1 MGRGRASFFIS
12 NVAVG
17 VAQQPVEISYLFLSC
32 SFCQLTPYFQA
43 NVVGLAAPVPVFPA
57 ALRLEDL
64 GILAAVSDVVDA
76 FVETMARNAITELL
90 TARVHPRI
98 AGPEL
103 ILPLRERGEH
113 QSRQLWVIC
122 NLTHAWPR
130 ARSAA
135 GQAWCDARGC
145 AGAISR
151 ARARAR
157 TFCTAFLPCPFRRSR
172 PLLFFDPP
180 AFVRGPGRCRS
191 SCGRYRHSWGG
202 RPPRSQHA
210 PRSRSAHAA
219 RNSVYVTYIISY

>member
-17 VAQQPVEISYLFLSC
+17 VAHQPVEISYILLS
-32 SFCQLTPYFQA
+32 SIFCQLTPFFQA

-103 ILPLRERGEH
+103 LRERGEH

-130 ARSAA
+130 ASSAA
-135 GQAWCDARGC
+135 GQAWCDARG
-145 AGAISR
+145 
-151 ARARAR
+151 
-157 TFCTAFLPCPFRRSR
+157 
-172 PLLFFDPP
+172 
-180 AFVRGPGRCRS
+180 
-191 SCGRYRHSWGG
+191 
-202 RPPRSQHA
+202 
-210 PRSRSAHAA
+210 
-219 RNSVYVTYIISY
+219 